1 MLKDHSAIVSGKFL
15 AEQQHVQS
23 GPTPC
28 RGGDGAAP
36 GPPVSVGWRAMSNP
50 SVAVALSFGLGLA
63 PWMPGTFGAAGAFL
77 LYPLV
82 LLLPWALQCVL
93 VALLLVL
100 GCVICGRAARVLGGE
115 DPSAIVWDETVGML
129 ITLVLT
135 PATPLSWILGFLA
148 FRVLDITKP
157 WLIGEAER
165 RFRGGTA
172 IMADDA
178 LAGLAAAGIVWVIL
192 TAVARLTTA

>member
-1 MLKDHSAIVSGKFL
+1 MKVAFRQMAD
-15 AEQQHVQS
+15 
-23 GPTPC
+23 PC
-28 RGGDGAAP
+28 
-36 GPPVSVGWRAMSNP
+36 
-50 SVAVALSFGLGLA
+50 VAVALSFGLGLA

-77 LYPLV
+77 LYPL
-82 LLLPWALQCVL
+82 LMPLPFAAQCA
-93 VALLLVL
+93 VALLLLAL
-100 GCVICGRAARVLGGE
+100 GCLICGRAARVLGGE

-129 ITLVLT
+129 ITLVLI
-135 PATPLSWILGFLA
+135 PATPLSWVLGFIA

-192 TAVARLTTA
+192 EALARLTTA